1 MLELCGYPSP
11 TGPALAIMPPPIV
24 KPEFL
29 VQGIPASRGIAYGP
43 AFIYLKSDVEVPSYL
58 IAAEKRGEEAIRF
71 EQAILATR
79 EQIQGIR
86 NEVEANLGAHE
97 ARIFDAHL

>member
-1 MLELCGYPSP
+1 MGDRNRDRGLIFEMRVDRPGAVEIMLELCGYPSP

-58 IAAEKRGEEAIRF
+58 IAAEKRGEEA
-71 EQAILATR
+71 T
-79 EQIQGIR
+79 
-86 NEVEANLGAHE
+86 
-97 ARIFDAHL
+97 